1 MPVKQISPEQQQLND
16 LRFRIRHSAAHIMA
30 EAVLDLFPE
39 AKFAVGPPT
48 DDGFYYDFAVGRP
61 FTPEDLGSIE
71 DRMRETIASG
81 ACFERTELPRAA
93 AKERFAGQPFKLEI
107 IDGIPDDEAVTTYA
121 HAAFVDLCRGPHVD
135 SAGEVAAFK
144 LTSVA
149 GAYWR
154 GDEHN
159 EMLQRIYGTAWES
172 EDALIAHL
180 NRLEE
185 AAKRDH
191 RKLGQEL
198 GLFFFDP
205 IAPASPFFLPKGAT
219 LNNTLVGYVRGLY
232 QRYGYQEVITPQVF
246 DSELWKRSGHYDNY
260 KEHMYFTYV
269 DDREF
274 GVKPMNCPAAAML
287 YAAQLH
293 SYRDLPVRYA
303 DFGRLHRFE
312 RSGVTHGLTR
322 VRTFSQ
328 DDAHIFCAPWQVES
342 EIVKFIAM
350 VRETYDVFGFEDVRV
365 ALSLR
370 PEKRIGSD
378 ELWDAAERALASA
391 LDIQGLEY
399 EPVPNEGAFY
409 GPKIDFFVADAI
421 GREWQLSTVQLD
433 YNLPE
438 RFDLEF
444 VDDEGARQA
453 AGRDPPRNV
462 GESRTVPGC
471 DDRALRRRV
480 PHVARADP
488 GRDYPHRRPSRRIR
502 GARSRRARVRGPTRP
517 RRRPQRAHEREDS
530 RRPAPEGAVHARRG
544 RQGGGGQRRRRP
556 PSLWRGLGAAAS
568 PRHRVTY
575 EGRLA
580 VPPPLWPPPPKP
592 PPSFPC
598 PDTGIH
604 APCART
610 AHYDEAP
617 RHSPLPPTPPPPYH
631 ACRTPPEI
639 TWRWR
644 AGSAPRFTSKCRKMS
659 QNVARFHT
667 PTRRMAHFTSK
678 KPHVFCRNP
687 AIWAHFR
694 SIFGMRA
701 VRCAQPAHAHAG
713 HQRKGAQMANSPQRG
728 LRLGAQSDEHGVAGL
743 VADGREQMAA
753 ACRVLEQND
762 VSRANDAAFAV
773 GELDLHMAGDED
785 DEPAFR
791 RVVHHVLAARGL
803 GVEADVARGLDHRT
817 GEPAAEVGV
826 ELQLDVFEMGE
837 VVVAGVDAGDPHSC
851 LLRRLALADAHT
863 IDSRQLSGPAV
874 WIRTGRG
881 QT

>member
-48 DDGFYYDFAVGRP
+48 DDGFYYDFSVGRP
-61 FTPEDLGSIE
+61 FTPEDLGRIE

-81 ACFERTELPRAA
+81 ARFERTELPRAA

-107 IDGIPDDEAVTTYA
+107 IDAIPDDEAVTTYA

-154 GDEHN
+154 GDERN

-180 NRLEE
+180 ERLEE

-205 IAPASPFFLPKGAT
+205 IAPASPFFLPKGAV
-219 LNNTLVGYVRGLY
+219 LNNTLVSYVRGLY

-342 EIVKFIAM
+342 EIVKFITM

-378 ELWDAAERALASA
+378 ELWDAAEGALASA
-391 LDIQGLEY
+391 LDIQGMEY

-444 VDDEGARQA
+444 VDSEGARQRPVVIHRAMLGSLERFLGVMIEHYGGAFPTWLAPVQAEIIPIADRHVEYAERVRAELESAGLRVHVDDRNERMNAKIRDAQNMQVPYMLVVGDNEAEASEVAVRGRSSELMPMSIRDVANLIAFPEPVPIGERFALRSSLHQESSPDRIGIRIDHGRAFGTGHHPTTRRTAECMERLIEPGMSVLDVGSGSGILSIGAAKLGAGEVLAVEHDPRAFEVGLKNLRSNQVSMAVRSYPGSLPNEHVPPGRADLVLANLDSQSLVTLASELRRALKLQGRLVA
-453 AGRDPPRNV
+453 AGIRQKQREQV
-462 GESRTVPGC
+462 E
-471 DDRALRRRV
+471 RA
-480 PHVARADP
+480 
-488 GRDYPHRRPSRRIR
+488 
-502 GARSRRARVRGPTRP
+502 
-517 RRRPQRAHEREDS
+517 
-530 RRPAPEGAVHARRG
+530 
-544 RQGGGGQRRRRP
+544 
-556 PSLWRGLGAAAS
+556 
-568 PRHRVTY
+568 
-575 EGRLA
+575 
-580 VPPPLWPPPPKP
+580 
-592 PPSFPC
+592 F
-598 PDTGIH
+598 
-604 APCART
+604 
-610 AHYDEAP
+610 
-617 RHSPLPPTPPPPYH
+617 
-631 ACRTPPEI
+631 
-639 TWRWR
+639 
-644 AGSAPRFTSKCRKMS
+644 SK
-659 QNVARFHT
+659 
-667 PTRRMAHFTSK
+667 
-678 KPHVFCRNP
+678 
-687 AIWAHFR
+687 
-694 SIFGMRA
+694 
-701 VRCAQPAHAHAG
+701 
-713 HQRKGAQMANSPQRG
+713 
-728 LRLGAQSDEHGVAGL
+728 AGL
-743 VADGREQMAA
+743 T
-753 ACRVLEQND
+753 VLDEY
-762 VSRANDAAFAV
+762 
-773 GELDLHMAGDED
+773 LDD
-785 DEPAFR
+785 DWVTLVCILTNSSA
-791 RVVHHVLAARGL
+791 
-803 GVEADVARGLDHRT
+803 
-817 GEPAAEVGV
+817 
-826 ELQLDVFEMGE
+826 
-837 VVVAGVDAGDPHSC
+837 
-851 LLRRLALADAHT
+851 
-863 IDSRQLSGPAV
+863 
-874 WIRTGRG
+874 
-881 QT
+881 

>member
-1 MPVKQISPEQQQLND
+1 MPVKQMSPEQQQLD
-16 LRFRIRHSAAHIMA
+16 ELRFRIRHSAAHIMA

-48 DDGFYYDFAVGRP
+48 DDGFYYDFSVGRP
-61 FTPEDLGSIE
+61 FTPEDLGRIE

-81 ACFERTELPRAA
+81 ARFERTELPRAA

-107 IDGIPDDEAVTTYA
+107 IDDIPEDEAVTTYA
-121 HAAFVDLCRGPHVD
+121 HAAFADLCRGPHVD

-144 LTSVA
+144 LMNVA

-154 GDEHN
+154 GDERN

-172 EDALIAHL
+172 EDALIAHIE
-180 NRLEE
+180 RLEE

-205 IAPASPFFLPKGAT
+205 IAPASPFFLPKGAV
-219 LNNTLVGYVRGLY
+219 LNNTLVSYVRGLY

-260 KEHMYFTYV
+260 KEYMYFTYV

-370 PEKRIGSD
+370 PERRIGSD
-378 ELWDAAERALASA
+378 ELWDAAEGALASA
-391 LDIQGLEY
+391 LDIQGMEY

-444 VDDEGARQA
+444 VNSEGARQRPVVIHRAMLGSLERFLGVMIEHYGGAFPTWLAPVQAEIIPIADRHVEYAERVRAELEA
-453 AGRDPPRNV
+453 ADLRV
-462 GESRTVPGC
+462 HV
-471 DDRALRRRV
+471 DDRNERMNAKI
-480 PHVARADP
+480 
-488 GRDYPHRRPSRRIR
+488 RD
-502 GARSRRARVRGPTRP
+502 A
-517 RRRPQRAHEREDS
+517 QLQK
-530 RRPAPEGAVHARRG
+530 APYMLIVGDKEAEAN
-544 RQGGGGQRRRRP
+544 
-556 PSLWRGLGAAAS
+556 GAA
-568 PRHRVTY
+568 V
-575 EGRLA
+575 RLRSGEDLGLL
-580 VPPPLWPPPPKP
+580 PL
-592 PPSFPC
+592 
-598 PDTGIH
+598 
-604 APCART
+604 
-610 AHYDEAP
+610 
-617 RHSPLPPTPPPPYH
+617 
-631 ACRTPPEI
+631 
-639 TWRWR
+639 
-644 AGSAPRFTSKCRKMS
+644 
-659 QNVARFHT
+659 
-667 PTRRMAHFTSK
+667 
-678 KPHVFCRNP
+678 
-687 AIWAHFR
+687 
-694 SIFGMRA
+694 
-701 VRCAQPAHAHAG
+701 
-713 HQRKGAQMANSPQRG
+713 
-728 LRLGAQSDEHGVAGL
+728 
-743 VADGREQMAA
+743 
-753 ACRVLEQND
+753 
-762 VSRANDAAFAV
+762 
-773 GELDLHMAGDED
+773 
-785 DEPAFR
+785 
-791 RVVHHVLAARGL
+791 
-803 GVEADVARGLDHRT
+803 ADVAERMA
-817 GEPAAEVGV
+817 GERP
-826 ELQLDVFEMGE
+826 
-837 VVVAGVDAGDPHSC
+837 
-851 LLRRLALADAHT
+851 R
-863 IDSRQLSGPAV
+863 
-874 WIRTGRG
+874 
-881 QT
+881 